1 MGEYPAALAFA
12 DVERKSVFSAQHI
25 DIIPVRSG
33 LAYRLYKPGD
43 IVCH

>member
-1 MGEYPAALAFA
+1 MGEYSAALAFA